1 MDELNLVRTALQD
14 AIGKSAYA
22 QYNQL
27 LEAFLS
33 GRLGK
38 GELEGAL
45 RVLLGHSLDNFDMHN
60 KLLGLVLARLAAAE
74 ARAVAEWQ
82 RAQAAAHVE
91 QEVGEGFRESAQL
104 RLSSIEFNALDEQL
118 FGEATKQPLPVCI
131 ETRLDVHP
139 IIYC

>member
-1 MDELNLVRTALQD
+1 MDELNSVRTALQD

-38 GELEGAL
+38 CELEGAL

-74 ARAVAEWQ
+74 ARAVSEWQ
-82 RAQAAAHVE
+82 RAQTAAGVE
-91 QEVGEGFRESAQL
+91 PDLGEGFRESAQL
-104 RLSSIEFNALDEQL
+104 RLSSIEFSALDEQL
-118 FGEATKQPLPVCI
+118 FGEATKQSLPVCT
-131 ETRLDVHP
+131 EAGLKVHP
-139 IIYC
+139 IICC